1 MDEINTEA
9 GIELRDKRKPAL
21 DWRFIRKV
29 EALVFASMFLAVP
42 FFAFRIVDIAGTS
55 LMVQN
60 TAVDLIKDLIRAR
73 EIAKDYGLSITVSSA
88 PPSGNDPCSYLIQN
102 GTRTIE
108 QVVLPRGVS
117 MYGSV
122 TFDDKGFPRNRAS
135 FIVSRGAKTSY
146 VEVDGQGQTSL
157 H

>member
-1 MDEINTEA
+1 MDESKAQPSTEIQEK
-9 GIELRDKRKPAL
+9 GNIQLN
-21 DWRFIRKV
+21 WRFVRKI

-60 TAVDLIKDLIRAR
+60 TAVDLVRDLIRAR
-73 EIAKDYGLSITVSSA
+73 EIAKDYGLVITVSSA
-88 PPSGNDPCSYLIQN
+88 LPGENDPCSYLIQN

-117 MYGSV
+117 MVGSV
-122 TFDDKGFPRNRAS
+122 TFDEKGAPRNRAS
-135 FIVSRGAKTSY
+135 FIVNKGNRTTY
-146 VEVDGQGQTSL
+146 VEVDTQGQTSL